1 LFWLSLR
8 KPPPSDGDNDCQD
21 GEEGPMS
28 GGGGPYRGRLE
39 VLAADGVVENHLD
52 AWAAQRSPDRL
63 GPWRRVYGK
72 LWPQR
77 SPWAVLVYQAV
88 DGTTVQVR
96 LLEGTDP
103 RVDDPGG
110 FLPVGDLGPVEIVPC
125 EADRALP
132 GLATVLAALDTPR
145 VVRYHP
151 GIRCTVH
158 GGAGSAARFVKV
170 YANKVDDQQEVRTR
184 WEASGSGALS
194 FAVAEPHG
202 WDETSRSSWYGVV
215 PGGPVS
221 PELFGPQGT
230 QLAHQVGASLG
241 ELASAPLRPTRTDD
255 ATNQLV
261 RTKRGLARAA
271 AAAPALA
278 AGLRRA
284 SDVLT
289 RAHDRLGARPLVPVH
304 GAAHLGQWLVDDAGR
319 LGLVDFDRFAQGEPE
334 FDLAT
339 FVVELRASS
348 RGRPPQEELETAVVD
363 GFRAVAGEVDA
374 QRLALYVLHR
384 QLGRVARTACALRPD
399 AEERAAPRLEELQS
413 PLDRLA

>member
-1 LFWLSLR
+1 
-8 KPPPSDGDNDCQD
+8 
-21 GEEGPMS
+21 MS
-28 GGGGPYRGRLE
+28 GGGGPYRRRLE
-39 VLAADGVVENHLD
+39 VLAADGVVEDHLD

-63 GPWRRVYGK
+63 EPWRRVYGK
-72 LWPQR
+72 LRPQR

-96 LLEGTDP
+96 LLESTDP
-103 RVDDPGG
+103 RVDGPGG
-110 FLPVGDLGPVEIVPC
+110 FLPDLGPIEIVSC
-125 EADRALP
+125 DADRALP

-151 GIRCTVH
+151 GNRCTVH

-170 YANKVDDQQEVRTR
+170 HANGVDDQQEVRTR
-184 WEASGSGALS
+184 WEASVSGALS

-215 PGGPVS
+215 PGGPVG
-221 PELFGPQGT
+221 PRMFGPEGT

-241 ELASAPLRPTRTDD
+241 ELASATLRPSRRDD

-261 RTKRGLARAA
+261 RTKRALVRAA

-278 AGLRRA
+278 GGLRRA
-284 SDVLT
+284 SDALT
-289 RAHDRLGARPLVPVH
+289 RLHDRLGARPLVPVH
-304 GAAHLGQWLVDDAGR
+304 GAAHLGQWLVDDTGR
-319 LGLVDFDRFAQGEPE
+319 LGLVDFDRFARGEPE

-348 RGRPPQEELETAVVD
+348 RGRPTDELETAVID
-363 GFRAVAGEVDA
+363 DFRAVAGEVDA
-374 QRLALYVLHR
+374 QRLALYILHR
-384 QLGRVARTACALRPD
+384 RLDRVARTACALRPD
-399 AEERAAPRLEELQS
+399 AEERAAPRLDELQS
-413 PLDRLA
+413 PLDRLAST

>member
-1 LFWLSLR
+1 
-8 KPPPSDGDNDCQD
+8 
-21 GEEGPMS
+21 MS

-39 VLAADGVVENHLD
+39 VLAAGGVVEARLD
-52 AWAAQRSPDRL
+52 AWAAHRSGDRL
-63 GPWRRVYGK
+63 GSWRRVYGK
-72 LWPQR
+72 LWPRR

-96 LLEGTDP
+96 LLESTDP
-103 RVDDPGG
+103 RVDGPGG
-110 FLPVGDLGPVEIVPC
+110 FLPVGDLGPIDIVSC

-151 GIRCTVH
+151 GMRCTVH
-158 GGAGSAARFVKV
+158 GGSGSAARFVKV
-170 YANKVDDQQEVRTR
+170 HARNVDDQQEVRTR
-184 WEASGSGALS
+184 WEASVSGALS

-202 WDETSRSSWYGVV
+202 WDVRSRSSWYGVV

-221 PELFGPQGT
+221 PGLFGPQGA

-241 ELASAPLRPTRTDD
+241 ELASATLRPSRKDD
-255 ATNQLV
+255 ATNQLL
-261 RTKRGLARAA
+261 RTKRGLVRAA

-278 AGLRRA
+278 AGLRRS
-284 SDVLT
+284 SDALT

-304 GAAHLGQWLVDDAGR
+304 GAPHLGQWLVDDTGR
-319 LGLVDFDRFAQGEPE
+319 LGLVDFDRFARGEPE
-334 FDLAT
+334 YDLAT
-339 FVVELRASS
+339 FVVEMRASS
-348 RGRPPQEELETAVVD
+348 RGRPTEELETAVVD

-374 QRLALYVLHR
+374 QRLELYILHR
-384 QLGRVARTACALRPD
+384 RLDRVARTACALRPD

-413 PLDRLA
+413 PLDRLAST